1 MKKMEIRHSRR
12 LSFRQAKIS
21 VLAALLLGMSLSAV
35 QIGYDLFKERKQVD
49 TTVYQVIGM
58 LRESAAQFLYMVD
71 SSMAETVVNGFFEYR
86 PIRAAQITDEFGKI
100 FARKERPA
108 AKGSM
113 KWLINILFGTEK
125 KYEVPVYYGSDK
137 RPIGK
142 IEVWVDNN
150 LIAWNFIYRS
160 GFILISGLIRNGIL
174 VCILMLAFY
183 YMLTRPLLKIARQ
196 VASVDI
202 SKPSERLIEFPPR
215 HRDDEMGMLVHT
227 TNQLLKGF
235 DETLSNLR
243 LTEAELKRHRDHLE
257 SMVAARTSELQEAML
272 EIKASKEAAEA
283 ANRAK
288 SEFLANMS
296 HELRTPMN
304 AILGFSQLMSR
315 STDLD
320 KDQQENLRIIR
331 RSGEH
336 LLTLINQVLDM
347 SKIEAGQMHLN
358 KKNFD
363 LHGLLDDLEDM
374 FRLRAEDKNL
384 QMIFERTP
392 DLPRYIHS
400 DEVRLRQILMNLLNN
415 AIKFTEEGGV
425 VLRVRGEGSGVRG
438 EPEAADSRQL
448 TAESREPRDDRTYR
462 LCFEVED
469 TGPGVS
475 SEELTHLFQAFVQ
488 TRTGRQS
495 QEGTGLGLS
504 ISRKF
509 VQLMGGE
516 MTVSSEEGRGSVF
529 RFHIQAD
536 AADEV
541 EIYVPQPTRR
551 IIALTPDQPR
561 YRILIVDDR
570 WDNRRFLIK
579 LLNPY
584 GFELREAENGKEA
597 YEIWEK
603 WEPHLIWMD
612 MRMPVMNGYEAVKK
626 IKQTAKGQAT
636 AVVAVTASTF
646 EEERNLVLSAG
657 CDDFL
662 RKPFRESDIFDLMQ
676 KHIGVRY
683 IYEEE
688 TARRNNGGKNGADPC
703 NPSPATC
710 PLPDL
715 STVPPELLT
724 ELKEAALRADMEM
737 IECLIEEIRSYN
749 PVLSELLTVMA
760 DEFEYGKI
768 LDLIRKN
775 TGM

>member
-1 MKKMEIRHSRR
+1 MEIRHSRR

-21 VLAALLLGMSLSAV
+21 VLAAFLLGMTLSAV
-35 QIGYDLFKERKQVD
+35 QIGYDLIKERNQVD

-58 LRESAAQFLYMVD
+58 LGESAAQFLYMVD
-71 SSMAETVVNGFFEYR
+71 KSMAETVVKGFFEYR
-86 PIRAAQITDEFGKI
+86 PIRAAQITDEFGKV

-108 AKGSM
+108 VKGHA
-113 KWLINILFGTEK
+113 KWLINILFGAEK

-142 IEVWVDNN
+142 IKVWVDNN
-150 LIAWNFIYRS
+150 LIAWNFIYRA
-160 GFILISGLIRNGIL
+160 GFILISGLIRNGLL
-174 VCILMLAFY
+174 VCILMLVFY
-183 YMLTRPLLKIARQ
+183 YMLTRPLLKIANQ

-202 SKPSERLIEFPPR
+202 SKPSEKLLEFPAR
-215 HRDDEMGMLVHT
+215 HKDDEMGMLVHT

-243 LTEAELKRHRDHLE
+243 VAEEELKRHRDHLE
-257 SMVAARTSELQEAML
+257 SMVAARTTELHEAMM

-315 STDLD
+315 GTDLN

-336 LLTLINQVLDM
+336 LLALINQVLDM
-347 SKIEAGQMHLN
+347 SKIEAGQMRLN

-363 LHGLLDDLEDM
+363 LYCLLDDLEDM
-374 FRLRAEDKNL
+374 FRLKAEDKNL

-392 DLPRYIHS
+392 EVPRYIHS

-425 VLRVRGEGSGVRG
+425 VLRVKGEEKEQGAGSRGQG
-438 EPEAADSRQL
+438 ESLRSA
-448 TAESREPRDDRTYR
+448 YH

-469 TGPGVS
+469 TGAGVS
-475 SEELTHLFQAFVQ
+475 SEELAHLFQAFVQ
-488 TRTGRQS
+488 TRSGRQS

-509 VQLMGGE
+509 VQLMDGE
-516 MTVSSEEGRGSVF
+516 MTAASESGRGSIF
-529 RFHIQAD
+529 RFHIQAGG
-536 AADEV
+536 ADEV
-541 EIYVPQPTRR
+541 EINTQQPVRR
-551 IIALTPDQPR
+551 IIALAPDQPR

-584 GFELREAENGKEA
+584 GFELKEAENGKEA
-597 YEIWEK
+597 CEIWEK

-612 MRMPVMNGYEAVKK
+612 MRMPVMNGYEAVRN

-636 AVVAVTASTF
+636 AVIAVTASTF

-688 TARRNNGGKNGADPC
+688 TERRDNEGNPGTC
-703 NPSPATC
+703 NLQPATC
-710 PLPDL
+710 NLPDL
-715 STVPPELLT
+715 SSVPPELLT
-724 ELKEAALRADMEM
+724 ELEEAALRADMEM
-737 IECLIEEIRSYN
+737 IECVVEEIRSYN
-749 PVLSELLTVMA
+749 ASAGELLTVMA

-768 LDLIRKN
+768 LDLIRKEK
-775 TGM
+775 

>member
-1 MKKMEIRHSRR
+1 MEIRHSQR
-12 LSFRQAKIS
+12 LSFRQAKVS
-21 VLAALLLGMSLSAV
+21 VLAALLLGMTLSAV
-35 QIGYDLFKERKQVD
+35 QIGYDLFKERNQVD

-58 LRESAAQFLYMVD
+58 LKESAAQFLYMVD
-71 SSMAETVVNGFFEYR
+71 KSMAETVVNGFFEYR
-86 PIRAAQITDEFGKI
+86 PIRAAQITDEFGKV

-108 AKGSM
+108 VKGHA
-113 KWLINILFGTEK
+113 KWLINILFGAEK

-142 IEVWVDNN
+142 IKVWVDNN
-150 LIAWNFIYRS
+150 LIAWNFIYRA
-160 GFILISGLIRNGIL
+160 GFILISGLIRNGLL
-174 VCILMLAFY
+174 VCILMLVFY
-183 YMLTRPLLKIARQ
+183 YMLTRPLLKIANQ

-202 SKPSERLIEFPPR
+202 SKPSEKLLEFPPG
-215 HRDDEMGMLVHT
+215 HKDDEMGMLVHT
-227 TNQLLKGF
+227 TNELLKGF

-243 LTEAELKRHRDHLE
+243 LAEEELKRHRDHLE
-257 SMVAARTSELQEAML
+257 SMVAARTSELHEAML

-315 STDLD
+315 NTDLN

-347 SKIEAGQMHLN
+347 SKIEAGQMRLN

-363 LHGLLDDLEDM
+363 LYCLLDDLEDM

-392 DLPRYIHS
+392 EVPRYVHS

-425 VLRVRGEGSGVRG
+425 VLRVRGEQQQGAGSRG
-438 EPEAADSRQL
+438 HG
-448 TAESREPRDDRTYR
+448 ESLRSAYR

-469 TGPGVS
+469 TGPGIS
-475 SEELTHLFQAFVQ
+475 SEELAYLFQAFVQ
-488 TRTGRQS
+488 TRSGRQS

-509 VQLMGGE
+509 VQLMDGE
-516 MTVSSEEGRGSVF
+516 MTVASESGRGSVF
-529 RFHIQAD
+529 RFHIQAGR
-536 AADEV
+536 ADEV
-541 EIYVPQPTRR
+541 EIYAPPPVRR
-551 IIALTPDQPR
+551 IIALAPDQPR

-584 GFELREAENGKEA
+584 GFELQEAENGKEA
-597 YEIWEK
+597 CEIWEK

-612 MRMPVMNGYEAVKK
+612 MRMPVMNGYEAVRN

-683 IYEEE
+683 IYEEVTE
-688 TARRNNGGKNGADPC
+688 RRDNAGKPTASGN
-703 NPSPATC
+703 
-710 PLPDL
+710 LPDL
-715 STVPPELLT
+715 SALPPELLT
-724 ELKEAALRADMEM
+724 ELEEAALRADMEM
-737 IECLIEEIRSYN
+737 IECAVEEIRSYN
-749 PVLSELLTVMA
+749 ASAGELLTVMA

-768 LDLIRKN
+768 LDLIRKEK
-775 TGM
+775 